1 MLALSQ
7 QVTTRLR
14 QYDRKTRNTNNK
26 KDPQSYSRVERRT
39 LRQYLQ
45 NRTNNILSLFCY
57 KRVITSGHQVIRT
70 ATFFILYFN
79 YWNKKII
86 NLANSKNPD
95 ETDHK
100 EPSHL
105 YFRCLQ
111 MYVRI
116 YPMSENASM
125 CDHIRFWYVSMYFE
139 HKWP

>member
-1 MLALSQ
+1 M
-7 QVTTRLR
+7 TEKRETRITKRIHNLIVAW
-14 QYDRKTRNTNNK
+14 
-26 KDPQSYSRVERRT
+26 KDET

-95 ETDHK
+95 ETAHK

-116 YPMSENASM
+116 YPMSENAS
-125 CDHIRFWYVSMYFE
+125 I
-139 HKWP
+139 